1 MSRRERQTILAKGQ
15 KLFFLTQL
23 MLVAERSVSVA
34 ERTSDGGRD
43 GDVIGQNSVSSD
55 GETNQ

>member
-1 MSRRERQTILAKGQ
+1 MAKGQ
-15 KLFFLTQL
+15 KLFLLTQL